1 MFGFDDSALKTAE
14 KLSKLAAKHISEV
27 KTKVNAAKNAIRNPE
42 AARKLGVK
50 VKKDAE
56 KLLTD
61 AQSEMQ
67 RWEHWYTDPE
77 LSAQLRREAG
87 EETEASVS
95 RIEGVDINAIS
106 GNIGKYFHD
115 VKNAI
120 RALYAKAFTH
130 KGRNKSF
137 VNFAQVN
144 EEEQKM
150 LSALCGEDFSGAE
163 VHSIDEAGIR
173 HMYNRHGKTEEK
185 QDQSPLEESDFILI
199 PEVVKDV
206 VPKYLGKNR
215 ENNHVFQYH
224 KKIGDE
230 YFYLEEYRNGR
241 GKLSGVSFWKKIG
254 TPAAPTSKNV
264 LDGKPTSETLRTR
277 ADKNT
282 LHEETEKS
290 SGEAKKIDKGRFN
303 PESETPLLSSEED
316 ANDFQLVGET
326 AEDAKKADFAAEA
339 EKKAKQARADAESK
353 AATPDLIG
361 EADTGAWGSKNKI
374 VTTKVYEEQLAKL
387 KKALNGRLHSG
398 IDPEILSA
406 GAVVAAY
413 HIEAGARKF
422 ADFTSRMIEA
432 AGENIRPYL
441 KGLYESA
448 RRFPGMEKIAK
459 EMDSTDFVDGYEFE
473 SNPAHLRSEIRDVIE
488 ADAESRVKGQ
498 RLKALA
504 ERHNLELKDVQEE
517 TEAVLVDMT
526 REIDALGLSEDETF
540 KRMAEL
546 YQKQPV
552 LSNRT
557 STSIENQAYS
567 TPVPLAWA

>member
-1 MFGFDDSALKTAE
+1 MSAAQLKEFLRCLKEMPREKSEQGDLFGFDDSALKTAE

-87 EETEASVS
+87 EETE
-95 RIEGVDINAIS
+95 
-106 GNIGKYFHD
+106 
-115 VKNAI
+115 
-120 RALYAKAFTH
+120 
-130 KGRNKSF
+130 
-137 VNFAQVN
+137 
-144 EEEQKM
+144 
-150 LSALCGEDFSGAE
+150 
-163 VHSIDEAGIR
+163 
-173 HMYNRHGKTEEK
+173 
-185 QDQSPLEESDFILI
+185 
-199 PEVVKDV
+199 
-206 VPKYLGKNR
+206 
-215 ENNHVFQYH
+215 
-224 KKIGDE
+224 
-230 YFYLEEYRNGR
+230 
-241 GKLSGVSFWKKIG
+241 
-254 TPAAPTSKNV
+254 
-264 LDGKPTSETLRTR
+264 
-277 ADKNT
+277 
-282 LHEETEKS
+282 KS

-326 AEDAKKADFAAEA
+326 AEDAKKADAAAET
-339 EKKAKQARADAESK
+339 EKKAKQVRADAESK

-361 EADTGAWGSKNKI
+361 GKEQKNP
-374 VTTKVYEEQLAKL
+374 V
-387 KKALNGRLHSG
+387 
-398 IDPEILSA
+398 
-406 GAVVAAY
+406 
-413 HIEAGARKF
+413 
-422 ADFTSRMIEA
+422 
-432 AGENIRPYL
+432 
-441 KGLYESA
+441 
-448 RRFPGMEKIAK
+448 
-459 EMDSTDFVDGYEFE
+459 
-473 SNPAHLRSEIRDVIE
+473 HLRSEIRDVIE

-526 REIDALGLSEDETF
+526 REIDALELSDDETF